1 MGVKIKMAKFYDIE
15 VSAHVTILESQ
26 IFTIE
31 ADNEQDARDWAQVRF
46 DKWVNG
52 KYPWC
57 DYDESRTDKIDEY
70 EDE

>member
-1 MGVKIKMAKFYDIE
+1 MAKFYDIE

-31 ADNEQDARDWAQVRF
+31 ADNEKDARDQAQKRF
-46 DKWVNG
+46 DKWVNK

-70 EDE
+70 EED